1 MEMIHATYLIDRDS
15 GIPVLSQKFGG
26 FKPKLD
32 DTIISALLCALK
44 SLTREMIKGKKAN
57 ELESITLSGFKIVY
71 AKDHTFPLVLVAL
84 VDRCTDSILMRER
97 LTNLLEEFCQTYGT
111 ILPKFPFTPL
121 NTFIDFKTVLMRE
134 LKEGSFAHME
144 KSDIVLKNSTKSQS
158 IGTLKGSNSIVS
170 LNCY

>member
-1 MEMIHATYLIDRDS
+1 MIHATYLIDRDS
-15 GIPVLSQKFGG
+15 GIPVLSQKFGE
-26 FKPKLD
+26 FRPKLD

-71 AKDHTFPLVLVAL
+71 AKDCTFPLVLVAL
-84 VDRCTDSILMRER
+84 VDRCTDSNLMREQ
-97 LTNLLEEFCQTYGT
+97 LTNLLQEFCQTYGN

-121 NTFIDFKTVLMRE
+121 NNFIDFKTVLMRE

-144 KSDIVLKNSTKSQS
+144 KPDIVQKNSTKSQS
-158 IGTLKGSNSIVS
+158 IGTLRASNSIAS